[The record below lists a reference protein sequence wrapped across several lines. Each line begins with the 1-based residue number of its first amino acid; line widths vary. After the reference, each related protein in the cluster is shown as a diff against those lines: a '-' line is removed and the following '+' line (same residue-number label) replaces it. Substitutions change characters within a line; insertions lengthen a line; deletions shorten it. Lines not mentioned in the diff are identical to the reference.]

1 MAFDFLELQKKRI
14 YAQYKDKPNAVKWL
28 SINPSIANQFAVMLE
43 KLQNSYDID
52 LNEGVQLD
60 VIGRLVGQNRNFR
73 AESMIVFVPV
83 AEFSSDANNAEE
95 FGDESAQFSAP
106 TEPFNGVL
114 NDLQYRK
121 ALKTRINKNA
131 SSATIDE
138 IVQSIK
144 LVLDDDVKVFLH
156 DGQNMSFSIDI
167 EGNVSAE
174 SQLLLKSNLIVN
186 RPQGV
191 GFEGYTLNATQFSGD
206 ATSAPEFGDE
216 TTEFVGSI
224 GGS

>member
-14 YAQYKDKPNAVKWL
+14 YAQYKDKLNAVKWL
-28 SINPSIANQFAVMLE
+28 SINPTIANQFAIMLE
-43 KLQNSYDID
+43 KLQNSYNID

-60 VIGRLVGQNRNFR
+60 VIGRLVGQDRNFR
-73 AESMIVFVPV
+73 AESMVVFVPV
-83 AEFSSDANNAEE
+83 AEFSSNANNAKE

-106 TEPFNGVL
+106 TEPFAGVL

-121 ALKTRINKNA
+121 ALKTRISKNA

-138 IVQSIK
+138 IIQSIK
-144 LVLDDDVKVFLH
+144 LVLDDDVKVSLH

-191 GFEGYTLNATQFSGD
+191 GFQGYTLNTTQFSGD
-206 ATSAPEFGDE
+206 ATSSPEFGDE
-216 TTEFVGSI
+216 STEFVGSI